1 MSCNVALS
9 LSDRAYNSYESSL
22 CRLSTFSPGKAILRM
37 NLHRTIE
44 FIPLT
49 RVFPFNNAILV
60 FHCFRSHCI
69 LPCLPW
75 LFFFAK
81 PKCEVIR
88 HRTAFSQLFVV
99 QSVLSL
105 LDCDLLLLLCRYLLA
120 LEHDALWST
129 SLHNLSRVWPR
140 LNNKP
145 RLKQV
150 ACMSSSI
157 FVIEIEH
164 CCCFQ
169 WLLFYPQDRPLNAH
183 ISSVDTWSLQESRA
197 LPLWCH
203 ARSKWDVRWSK
214 EEEIPL
220 EEGRQ
225 HHYNDENSRWIDPIR
240 SDDNESVPK

>member
-9 LSDRAYNSYESSL
+9 LSDRAYNSYDSADCQL
-22 CRLSTFSPGKAILRM
+22 FLLAIAILRM
-37 NLHRTIE
+37 NLHR
-44 FIPLT
+44 
-49 RVFPFNNAILV
+49 RNNSID
-60 FHCFRSHCI
+60 HSIDPCFSFQQCDPC
-69 LPCLPW
+69 LSLFQKSLYSPCLPW

-81 PKCEVIR
+81 PECEVIR
-88 HRTAFSQLFVV
+88 HRTTFSQLFVV

-105 LDCDLLLLLCRYLLA
+105 LDCDLLLLLCRFLLA

-164 CCCFQ
+164 VVASNGC
-169 WLLFYPQDRPLNAH
+169 YSIP
-183 ISSVDTWSLQESRA
+183 
-197 LPLWCH
+197 
-203 ARSKWDVRWSK
+203 K
-214 EEEIPL
+214 ETCAI
-220 EEGRQ
+220 Q
-225 HHYNDENSRWIDPIR
+225 AVIA
-240 SDDNESVPK
+240 